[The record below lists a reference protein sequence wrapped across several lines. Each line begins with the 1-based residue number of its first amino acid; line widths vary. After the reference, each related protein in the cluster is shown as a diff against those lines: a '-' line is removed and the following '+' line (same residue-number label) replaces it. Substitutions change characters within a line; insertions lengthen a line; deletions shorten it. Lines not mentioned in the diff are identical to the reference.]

1 MAESTREQ
9 VHTPRG
15 AGLRR
20 YLNPLRAL
28 WNLFSHREVAWQ
40 LAQRDVAQRY
50 RSSSLGL
57 LWSILNPLL
66 LLAIYTFVF
75 AVVFKARWGDDQAE
89 SRGEFALAMFCGMI
103 VFNVFAEVLNRAAT
117 LITGQPN
124 YVKKLVFPLEVL
136 VLSALLSSLVTL
148 LMNALVWLAGW
159 GLVMHAWPHPTAA
172 WLPVLILPVCL
183 TTLGLAWL
191 TAALGVF
198 VRDLQHV
205 VALAVQI
212 LFFAT
217 PIFYSAQRVPY
228 PYRYALELNPL
239 THAIEAVRAALM
251 WGSAPNWPAFGV
263 SLGASLVIA
272 LLGYA
277 FFMKS
282 KRAFADVI

>member
-1 MAESTREQ
+1 MSRNSREQ
-9 VHTPRG
+9 VYTPQG
-15 AGLRR
+15 AGLAR
-20 YLNPLRAL
+20 YLNPLAAV
-28 WNLFSHREVAWQ
+28 WNLLSHRELIWQ

-75 AVVFKARWGDDQAE
+75 AVVFKARWGDNEQE
-89 SRGEFALAMFCGMI
+89 SQGEFALAMFCGMI

-117 LITGQPN
+117 LITSQPN

-136 VLSALLSSLVTL
+136 VFSTLLSALVTL
-148 LMNALVWLAGW
+148 LMNVLVWLAGW
-159 GLVMHAWPHPTAA
+159 GMIVHTWPHATAA
-172 WLPVLILPVCL
+172 WLPVLILPVCC

-228 PYRYALELNPL
+228 PFRYALEVNPL
-239 THAIEAVRAALM
+239 TPAIEGVRAALM
-251 WGSAPNWPAFGV
+251 WGRPPEWQSFGIALAG
-263 SLGASLVIA
+263 SLLIA